1 MEQVI
6 QTGNNLT
13 NRQPGSEAT
22 CGEEELLNTKLA
34 ELTKEM
40 NQFTYIVSHDL
51 QAPLRMITG
60 FLELLEKKYG
70 DKLDESAKQYIGFA
84 VKGASKMK
92 NLIFDLLEYSR
103 LSSVVNEP
111 VEVDLNA
118 IVQEVKEKFLPV
130 IEETGA
136 IITVDD
142 LPVVMANKAQML
154 QLFGHLL
161 GNALKFH
168 SAAVPEITI
177 TLREKNACLPDRQ
190 SFWVIAVKDNGI
202 GFDPAFAEKIFIV
215 FRRLF
220 SDETKYSGTGIGLAI
235 CKKIIELHG
244 GAIWVESAVGK
255 GSTFYFTL
263 PVKL

>member
-1 MEQVI
+1 MEQLI
-6 QTGNNLT
+6 QTDNNPA
-13 NRQPGSEAT
+13 NRQPVTTGK
-22 CGEEELLNTKLA
+22 CPEEELLNNKLA

-84 VKGASKMK
+84 VMGAAKMK
-92 NLIFDLLEYSR
+92 NLVFDLLEYSR
-103 LSSVVNEP
+103 LSSDTNEF
-111 VEVDLNA
+111 VEVDLNV
-118 IVQEVKEKFLPV
+118 IMQEVKEKFLPA

-136 IITVDD
+136 LITVDH
-142 LPVVMANKAQML
+142 LPVVMAKKAQMV
-154 QLFGHLL
+154 QLFQHLI
-161 GNALKFH
+161 GNALKFF
-168 SAAVPEITI
+168 SAEMPEIII
-177 TLREKNACLPDRQ
+177 TLREENAGLPDRQ
-190 SFWVIAVKDNGI
+190 GFWVFAVKDNGI

-235 CKKIIELHG
+235 CKKIIGLHG
-244 GAIWVESAVGK
+244 GTIWAESAVGK